1 MKFTYEANSSGYMV
15 FYNGHPLG
23 GAGIIGK
30 YKGRNAHQ
38 QASSHAG
45 QAKLI
50 ISSLQNGNG
59 PKHMLEKL
67 AKYIDENKY
76 PNETSN
82 E

>member
-1 MKFTYEANSSGYMV
+1 MSEFTYKANSSGYMI

-30 YKGRNAHQ
+30 YKGRNALQ
-38 QASSHAG
+38 QAESYAK
-45 QAKLI
+45 QAKKI

-67 AKYIDENKY
+67 AEY
-76 PNETSN
+76 T
-82 E
+82 